1 MKKTTSTLNS
11 IFQSGRLLQ
20 QIAKTTFALGL
31 LVSAPSYLSAQSVP
45 CGNNKVSN
53 GDFEAGNTGFLS
65 SYTYTADIAGN
76 SELIPENRYSVGTDA
91 STYHPRFI
99 GTGRTGSFL
108 IVNGNIETEKE
119 LWAQNVDVTAGR
131 EYVFTMYT
139 QNIYPTN
146 PTRFSFEITPNDGV
160 SGSVV
165 FGTYNPAEG
174 RNGWMEVTATYTAT
188 FTGSARLSI
197 IDTDLT
203 KVGNDFGIDDISF
216 IETCPPSCSPVEVI
230 SFNQGPSSDG
240 VSPVAAARSNS
251 SEALG
256 APENSDV
263 ETSAA
268 NNNFVTLGFAGEIVL
283 KFAYP
288 IKNGDGDDIYVVE
301 TSFGNPSC
309 ARYPEKIR
317 AYASQDN
324 CNWVYLGEGCQ
335 NTYFDLQGLN
345 WAQYVKI
352 VDITNPDAAAFRN
365 ALVDGYDLDGVV
377 CLHGEELNPVPTALV
392 GGSAQTVV
400 DYAPGLCKNGNA
412 VPPARRIPANAL
424 GTPQNNNSTNFVSL
438 GFGGSLV
445 VKFDYVIFNN
455 PVATDLRV
463 VETSFGNPSCGSY
476 PERALVEGSLDNVN
490 WTSFGEL
497 CLDGE
502 VEIGNS
508 PIQYI
513 RITDRSS
520 ATSFGGSS
528 DGYDVDGI
536 LVINPTCGALAAR
549 TAADQVFDVVNVPN
563 EEVSSILYPNPA
575 SDMTVLSIEG
585 TTANE
590 TWTVSITD
598 ISGRVI
604 STTTFVSNEG
614 ISEHRISVSDLSSG
628 IYQIVA
634 TNGSNKIVQKLVH

>member
-1 MKKTTSTLNS
+1 MYKTTSTTNS
-11 IFQSGRLLQ
+11 IFQHGRLLQ

-31 LVSAPSYLSAQSVP
+31 LVSAPSVLSAQVA

-53 GDFEAGNTGFLS
+53 GDFEAGNSGFLT
-65 SYTYTADIAGN
+65 SYTFTADIAGN
-76 SELIPENRYSVGTDA
+76 TELVPENRYSVGTDA

-99 GTGRTGSFL
+99 GTGRTGNFL
-108 IVNGNIETEKE
+108 IVNGNIQTVKE
-119 LWAQNVDVTAGR
+119 LWAQDVDVIVGR

-139 QNIYPTN
+139 QNIYPLN
-146 PTRFSFEITPNDGV
+146 PTKFSFEITPNDGV
-160 SGSVV
+160 SLSAV
-165 FGTYNPAEG
+165 FGTYNPLEG

-203 KVGNDFGIDDISF
+203 KTGNDFGIDDISF
-216 IETCPPSCSPVEVI
+216 IETCPVSCSPVEVI
-230 SFNQGPSSDG
+230 SFMQGNSSDG
-240 VSPVAAARSNS
+240 VSPVSADRSNS

-256 APENSDV
+256 APEDSDV
-263 ETSAA
+263 ATSAA
-268 NNNFVTLGFAGEIVL
+268 NYNFVALGFAGEIVL

-288 IKNGDGDDIYVVE
+288 IKNGAGDDIYVVE

-352 VDITNPDAAAFRN
+352 VDMTNPTSFSG
-365 ALVDGYDLDGVV
+365 LVDGYDLDGIV

-400 DYAPGLCKNGNA
+400 NYAPGARKNGSA
-412 VPPARRIPANAL
+412 VTATRSIPANAL
-424 GTPQNNNSTNFVSL
+424 GVPQNNNTINFVAL

-455 PVATDLRV
+455 PAATDIRV
-463 VETSFGNPSCGSY
+463 IETSFGNPVCGSY
-476 PERALVEGSLDNVN
+476 PERAMVEGSLDNVN

-502 VEIGNS
+502 VEIGNA
-508 PIQYI
+508 PVQYI
-513 RITDRSS
+513 RVTDRSAAS
-520 ATSFGGSS
+520 SFGGSA

-536 LVINPTCGALAAR
+536 VVINPTCGALSARFAAE
-549 TAADQVFDVVNVPN
+549 QIVDVINVAN
-563 EEVSSILYPNPA
+563 EDVSSSLFPNPA

-590 TWTVSITD
+590 TWIVSITD

-614 ISEHRISVSDLSSG
+614 ISEHRISVSELSFG